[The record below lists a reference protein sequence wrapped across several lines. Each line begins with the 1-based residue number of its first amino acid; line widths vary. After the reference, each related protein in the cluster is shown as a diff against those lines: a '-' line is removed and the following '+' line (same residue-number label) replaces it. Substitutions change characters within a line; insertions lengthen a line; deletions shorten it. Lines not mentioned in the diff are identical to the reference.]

1 VALHLG
7 PYGLI
12 AILTV
17 VYIILGCALDG
28 VSMIVLTT
36 SIVIPLVQA
45 AGFDLVWFGIFIV
58 LLVEIAQITPP
69 VGFNLFVMQTMT
81 GREQTE
87 VARASLPFFGM
98 LVVTV
103 VLCTLFPETLVTGL
117 PEWLLAR

>member
-1 VALHLG
+1 MHLG

-12 AILTV
+12 AVLTV
-17 VYIILGCALDG
+17 VYVILGTALDG

-36 SIVIPLVQA
+36 SIVIPLVQQ

-58 LLVEIAQITPP
+58 LLVEIAEITPP

-81 GREQTE
+81 GKEQTE
-87 VARASLPFFGM
+87 VARASLPFFLM

-103 VLCTLFPETLVTGL
+103 VLCTVFPVTLVTGL